1 MLNRSFLSGHFPNMR
16 RSSRSS
22 RHPLASPQRGEGAGA
37 AVPPRRHRGHDDSI
51 MLSLIMP
58 NGPSPVIC
66 KWSGRLDSF
75 DFDQCQQHVHPFTYA
90 HNKMKGL
97 DYEIRI
103 YCVRSSDCRFGRIG
117 CISTASV
124 EHLWAIPLRP
134 RLRGPRASIHH
145 AKRLGPQSR

>member
-22 RHPLASPQRGEGAGA
+22 RHPLASPQRGEGAGRCSA
-37 AVPPRRHRGHDDSI
+37 T
-51 MLSLIMP
+51 
-58 NGPSPVIC
+58 PSPGTRRFNNAFANYAEWTLAC
-66 KWSGRLDSF
+66 YMQWSCRLDSF